1 MEKTIKNGGSVW
13 EFVKALIVAI
23 IFTLLMVLIFAA
35 VIRFLS
41 VETAYIPII
50 NQIIKCLSIVLSM
63 LICFT
68 RRPNGWLRGFLFGI
82 LYIFVSFLIFSAFSS
97 QFDFDLKLLNDCVLG
112 GFTGLIAGVI
122 TANVKK
128 EPQKNS

>member
-1 MEKTIKNGGSVW
+1 MEKTIKNSGSVW
-13 EFVKALIVAI
+13 EFAKALIVVI

-122 TANVKK
+122 TANIKK

>member
-13 EFVKALIVAI
+13 EFAKALIVAI

-97 QFDFDLKLLNDCVLG
+97 QFDFGLKLLNDCVLG

-122 TANVKK
+122 TANIKK

>member
-1 MEKTIKNGGSVW
+1 MEKTIKNSGSVW
-13 EFVKALIVAI
+13 EFAKALIVAI

-50 NQIIKCLSIVLSM
+50 NQIIKCLSIVLWM

-68 RRPNGWLRGFLFGI
+68 RRPNGWIRGFLFGI

-122 TANVKK
+122 TANIKK